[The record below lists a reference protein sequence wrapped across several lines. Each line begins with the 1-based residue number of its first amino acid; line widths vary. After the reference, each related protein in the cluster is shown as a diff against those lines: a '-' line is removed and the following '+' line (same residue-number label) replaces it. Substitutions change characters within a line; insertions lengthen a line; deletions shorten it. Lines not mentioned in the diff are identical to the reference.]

1 MPTIKIG
8 MSHFLLIYRK
18 CHPDLQ
24 IWIKGGRPLAN
35 APTMSNDSITI
46 NSDAFTPLTSESSDG
61 TKQKEFREKDALR
74 KREEHYKWSSDKRE
88 EVNLSRR
95 RRGQAQ
101 RESLT
106 ETERKQLNDR
116 QREREKMKLQLMSEE
131 MTDRVKSIF
140 GRQ

>member
-1 MPTIKIG
+1 
-8 MSHFLLIYRK
+8 
-18 CHPDLQ
+18 
-24 IWIKGGRPLAN
+24 
-35 APTMSNDSITI
+35 MSNDSITI

-74 KREEHYKWSSDKRE
+74 KRNERYNWSSDKRE

-101 RESLT
+101 REALT

-116 QREREKMKLQLMSEE
+116 RREREKMKLQLMSEH
-131 MTDRVKSIF
+131 DRQSKIDLRKARRRERAPRENERR
-140 GRQ
+140 RQRRKEQGKVGSAKDVHNTNSVLR